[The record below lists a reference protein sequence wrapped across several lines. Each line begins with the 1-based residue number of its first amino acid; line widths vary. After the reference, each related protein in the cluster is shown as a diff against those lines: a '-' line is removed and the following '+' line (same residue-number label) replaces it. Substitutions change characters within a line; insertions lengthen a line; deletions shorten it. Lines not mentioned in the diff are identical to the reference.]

1 MAFVVITGEIGRVY
15 DGQVVGNNFEKRDFI
30 VDEIRDRYPNTWQ
43 IQAQQ
48 GGCNVLDNFKPGDKV
63 IVTCDVQGRK
73 WVKDGKEMYF
83 TTLVMTRIQPL
94 DEFTKPAP
102 RQSTSSSGQ
111 GAQAMNKPQETPV
124 QENPETD
131 DLPF

>member
-1 MAFVVITGEIGRVY
+1 MAFVVITGEIGRIY
-15 DGQVVGNNFEKRDFI
+15 DGVIVGQQGFEKRDFI

-73 WVKDGKEMYF
+73 WVKDEKEMYF
-83 TTLVMTRIQPL
+83 TTLVMIRIQPL

-102 RQSTSSSGQ
+102 RQSTNSS
-111 GAQAMNKPQETPV
+111 ATNTLPPKVKE
-124 QENPETD
+124 PEAD
-131 DLPF
+131 GDLPF